1 MDKQQVIQEFKKIR
15 PRTTNHQI
23 KHQKNEGKITYAE
36 VGYKEQNATD
46 ETAYILFS
54 KDLKLIEDSEE
65 SLIIKYATLEKEEP
79 SKNFNKILT
88 VTGIIAILLTIAI
101 IIYVFVFPDK
111 DVPDILKIV
120 FTSIVSFYYGGHLTN
135 SKGEKNDVWFN
146 SWKHK
151 YK

>member
-1 MDKQQVIQEFKKIR
+1 MEKQQVIQEFKKIR

-36 VGYKEQNATD
+36 IGYKEQNSID

-54 KDLKLIEDSEE
+54 KNLKLIEDSEE
-65 SLIIKYATLEKEEP
+65 NLILKYATQEKEES
-79 SKNFNKILT
+79 SKNFNKIFT

-101 IIYVFVFPDK
+101 IIYVFVFPEK

-120 FTSIVSFYYGGHLTN
+120 FTSIVSFYYGGHLTKN
-135 SKGEKNDVWFN
+135 KGDNNDL
-146 SWKHK
+146 
-151 YK
+151 